1 MTPHP
6 RAAAALVFARAPV
19 LGAVK
24 TRLAAAV
31 GPARALAVYDR
42 LARDVVRALT
52 PAPRTWDVVVLG
64 TPDDACDAIGRW
76 LPEADAVWPQGGGDL
91 GARLTSAVARAFD
104 LGYRRVCL
112 LGTDCPAV
120 DAERVRSLFAALD
133 THDAVLGPAE
143 DGGYWALGLAR
154 PLPLFDGVAWSTDRV
169 AAQTRD
175 RLRAC
180 GATWAEADTARDLDT
195 ADDLAGWIAR
205 GWVAP

>member
-1 MTPHP
+1 MTPPP

-19 LGAVK
+19 LGTVK

-52 PAPRTWDVVVLG
+52 PTPRTWDVVVLG
-64 TPDDACDAIGRW
+64 TPDDACDTIARW
-76 LPEADAVWPQGGGDL
+76 LPAADAVWPQGEGDL
-91 GARLTSAVARAFD
+91 GERLASAVARAFAQ
-104 LGYRRVCL
+104 GYRRVCL

-120 DAERVRSLFAALD
+120 DADRVRSLFAALD
-133 THDAVLGPAE
+133 SQDAALAPAE

-175 RLRAC
+175 RLHAC
-180 GATWAEADTARDLDT
+180 GATWLEADTARDLDT
-195 ADDLAGWIAR
+195 ADDLAWWIAR

>member
-1 MTPHP
+1 MTPP
-6 RAAAALVFARAPV
+6 ARAAAALVFARAPV
-19 LGAVK
+19 LGTVK

-52 PAPRTWDVVVLG
+52 PTPRDWDVVVLG

-91 GARLTSAVARAFD
+91 GARLTTAVARAFA

-120 DAERVRSLFAALD
+120 DADRVCSLFAALD
-133 THDAVLGPAE
+133 THDGVLGPAE

-169 AAQTRD
+169 ADQTRD